1 MGDGDKMY
9 NAMNLH
15 ALPLPLAVGDVMMA
29 VIFLNDPK

>member
-1 MGDGDKMY
+1 MGEGDKMY

-15 ALPLPLAVGDVMMA
+15 ALLLPLVVGDVMMA

>member
-15 ALPLPLAVGDVMMA
+15 ALPLLAVGDVMMA